1 MTKKDVLRVSYATTK
16 YGKEEID
23 AVMNVL
29 KDPEKIVAG
38 PRVHEFEEKVAKLF
52 AKKFGI
58 MVNSGSS
65 ANLLALEVLNLPR
78 GSEVITPALTFA
90 TTLSPIIKLG
100 LVPVFADV
108 EPGKYTV
115 DVDQVEKLIS
125 KKTKALMI
133 PLLLGNV
140 PDMKRLQQIAKKHK
154 LYFIEDSCDTL
165 GTRFDGKPTGAYS
178 DASTTSFYAS
188 HIITAAGGGGMVMF
202 NNPLLARKAL
212 LMANWGRESTLY
224 GAYEKSEE
232 IKKRFTKTIKGRMY
246 DGKFIFS
253 EIGYNFQATEMEAAF
268 GLVQLKNLP
277 KNEKT
282 RKKNFNRLYSFFKQ
296 YEKLFI
302 LPEWSRKAEINWLA
316 FPLTV
321 RPGAPF
327 TRIDLQVWFEKQNIQ
342 TRPIFTGNVLNQPGF
357 DNIKRR
363 TIHGGYPVSDNI
375 MQNGILLGAHHGME
389 DKHLHRIEESFK
401 EFIKKYD

>member
-1 MTKKDVLRVSYATTK
+1 MTKDALRVSYATTK

-38 PRVHEFEEKVAKLF
+38 PRVREFEEKVAKLF

-65 ANLLALEVLNLPR
+65 ANLLALSALNLPR
-78 GSEVITPALTFA
+78 GSEVITPTLTFA
-90 TTLSPIIKLG
+90 TTLSPIVQLG
-100 LVPVFADV
+100 LIPVFADV
-108 EPGKYTV
+108 EPGKYTINV
-115 DVDQVEKLIS
+115 EQVEKLIT
-125 KKTKALMI
+125 KKTKALMV

-140 PDMKRLQQIAKKHK
+140 PDMKRLQQIAKKHN
-154 LYFIEDSCDTL
+154 LYFIEDSCDTI
-165 GTRFDGKPTGAYS
+165 GTRFDKKPTGSYS

-232 IKKRFTKTIKGRMY
+232 IKKRFAKTIKGRTY

-253 EIGYNFQATEMEAAF
+253 EIGYNFQTTEIQAAF

-277 KNEKT
+277 ENAET
-282 RKKNFNRLYSFFKQ
+282 RKKNFNRLFSFFKK
-296 YEKLFI
+296 YENLFV
-302 LPEWSRKAEINWLA
+302 LPVWHPKAEINWLA

-321 RPGAPF
+321 RSDAPF
-327 TRIDLQVWFEKQNIQ
+327 SRIDLQVWFEKQNIQ
-342 TRPIFTGNVLNQPGF
+342 TRPIFTGNILYQPGF
-357 DNIKRR
+357 ENIQRR
-363 TIHGGYPVSDNI
+363 TIREGYPVSDDI

-389 DKHLHRIEESFK
+389 DKHLICIEESFEK
-401 EFIKKYD
+401 FVKKYD